1 MWGAPH
7 SNDEDS
13 EVCAMNNRVW
23 KWLPN
28 KRTNC
33 TVIREDFQAYE
44 DLHRSNSPKQ
54 VQEFLKEL
62 EVWQCYPQCEGE

>member
-1 MWGAPH
+1 MHENLEIYGGATTQI
-7 SNDEDS
+7 
-13 EVCAMNNRVW
+13 V
-23 KWLPN
+23 LYF
-28 KRTNC
+28 
-33 TVIREDFQAYE
+33 REDFQAYE